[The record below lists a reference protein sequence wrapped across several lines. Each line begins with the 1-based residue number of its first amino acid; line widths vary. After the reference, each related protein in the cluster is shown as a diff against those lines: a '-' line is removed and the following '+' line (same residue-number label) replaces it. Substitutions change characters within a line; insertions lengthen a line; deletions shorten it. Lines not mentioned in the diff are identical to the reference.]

1 MPKKWRTKS
10 FFEILLSGT
19 KLYKLYL
26 YYCYQLGIYHKG
38 TNYKPTSPYLKED
51 LRRCDEISRQ
61 TDYLAENNIDTMED
75 LKKDRSEI
83 QGKMDDL
90 IAKRTKLQ
98 NKIRRASPE
107 QKEILRGEKKELT
120 TEITTLRKKL
130 KLNEGI
136 EKRSVGMRDN
146 LEKLMNNEVR
156 AQEQTKNQQRKESM
170 ER

>member
-1 MPKKWRTKS
+1 
-10 FFEILLSGT
+10 
-19 KLYKLYL
+19 
-26 YYCYQLGIYHKG
+26 
-38 TNYKPTSPYLKED
+38 
-51 LRRCDEISRQ
+51 
-61 TDYLAENNIDTMED
+61 MED

-146 LEKLMNNEVR
+146 LERLMNNEVR
-156 AQEQTKNQQRKESM
+156 AQEQTKNRQRKESM

>member
-1 MPKKWRTKS
+1 MTYPASMPKEWRTKS
-10 FFEILLSGT
+10 FFDILLSGT

-26 YYCYQLGIYHKG
+26 YYCYQLGIYPKG

-75 LKKDRSEI
+75 LKKNRSEI

-146 LEKLMNNEVR
+146 LV
-156 AQEQTKNQQRKESM
+156 TSM
-170 ER
+170 QYIHALSHLL

>member
-1 MPKKWRTKS
+1 
-10 FFEILLSGT
+10 
-19 KLYKLYL
+19 
-26 YYCYQLGIYHKG
+26 
-38 TNYKPTSPYLKED
+38 
-51 LRRCDEISRQ
+51 
-61 TDYLAENNIDTMED
+61 
-75 LKKDRSEI
+75 
-83 QGKMDDL
+83 MDDL

-146 LEKLMNNEVR
+146 LERLMNNEVR
-156 AQEQTKNQQRKESM
+156 AQEQTKNRQRKESM

>member
-1 MPKKWRTKS
+1 
-10 FFEILLSGT
+10 
-19 KLYKLYL
+19 
-26 YYCYQLGIYHKG
+26 
-38 TNYKPTSPYLKED
+38 
-51 LRRCDEISRQ
+51 
-61 TDYLAENNIDTMED
+61 
-75 LKKDRSEI
+75 
-83 QGKMDDL
+83 MDDL

-136 EKRSVGMRDN
+136 EKRSVVMRDN
-146 LEKLMNNEVR
+146 LERLMNNEVR